1 MAEQTK
7 AKLIQDRQEEE
18 ARIALLCGEEG
29 LAPSEDNVAQCSMK
43 CFAKLLAPQARKFIK
58 YRSNMTAN
66 QLNALKKPSTALQDA
81 LAGVKNVVSEAY
93 ALRAVKSRLLA
104 AVVNPTQNE
113 TTAVQVG
120 TNYNSPLAVHVP
132 LADPT
137 ASIIMPSTILQDA
150 AKVKLIIDTF
160 DPQGK
165 LKHID
170 VVRPLEKT
178 LVDRV
183 DMLFEKLQVRLN
195 GHVSR
200 KVRLNQQSHYVW
212 KWARKNLAIVTVWMV
227 VVSQVKDNI
236 APLDEYKCLLSPKK
250 DRFFLCTNV
259 ESVLFGCYLFFD
271 TNDNIWIRSG
281 KATGADGFGGR
292 LGEHASRALSNLNED
307 GSKFYD
313 LYPSKHS
320 SRSTNRGTS
329 INGYYEDLVVA
340 IAVAFDGGSEELANR
355 FAKNYD
361 DEGGIF
367 FYTAD
372 EKKSVLGTKFP
383 GKDGNRKFMDMVAYL
398 FELGYDLALSRSN
411 NVSKSPGFE
420 ACGMMPVIH

>member
-281 KATGADGFGGR
+281 KATGADGIGGR
-292 LGEHASRALSNLNED
+292 LGEHTSRASSNLNND
-307 GSKFYD
+307 GSLFYH
-313 LYPSKHS
+313 LYPSRSSCLAHVVSTEVRASMDTTRIWLLQLQLHS
-320 SRSTNRGTS
+320 MVEVRSWP
-329 INGYYEDLVVA
+329 IDLQKTTTTRVESSSTPPTKRNPCSVPNSPVRMA
-340 IAVAFDGGSEELANR
+340 TGSSWTWLRIYLSLAM
-355 FAKNYD
+355 
-361 DEGGIF
+361 I
-367 FYTAD
+367 
-372 EKKSVLGTKFP
+372 
-383 GKDGNRKFMDMVAYL
+383 
-398 FELGYDLALSRSN
+398 
-411 NVSKSPGFE
+411 
-420 ACGMMPVIH
+420 